1 MGRVAA
7 SSSRTQRAA
16 HFGAPSSERRERMA
30 ATLSKELRGQ
40 HSARS
45 IPIRK
50 DDEVLIVIACY
61 RKKYVIHIERI
72 VREKVNGASV
82 PIGIHPSNVVITK
95 LKLDK
100 DRTAILARKAA
111 GKRAKAETMKVDV
124 RSHLYYER
132 SQLISLCSKC

>member
-50 DDEVLIVIACY
+50 DDEVLIVRGKNAGKEGKVIACY

-111 GKRAKAETMKVDV
+111 GKRAKAETMKVD
-124 RSHLYYER
+124 
-132 SQLISLCSKC
+132 